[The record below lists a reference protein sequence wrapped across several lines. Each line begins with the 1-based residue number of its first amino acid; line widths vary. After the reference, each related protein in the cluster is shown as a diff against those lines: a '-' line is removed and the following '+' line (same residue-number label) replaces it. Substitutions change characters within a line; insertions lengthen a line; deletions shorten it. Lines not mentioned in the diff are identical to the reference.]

1 MYVSWMNLTFQMLF
15 AKALE
20 RVVNVDNVNLTYRNI
35 PKMTK
40 LSIVRLKLAGGPLY
54 IFGADLIS
62 CDPVKF
68 KSENKEW
75 HIIDIIKVAYHS
87 YKTSRQS

>member
-1 MYVSWMNLTFQMLF
+1 MNLTFQMLF
-15 AKALE
+15 AEALE

-54 IFGADLIS
+54 IFGAI
-62 CDPVKF
+62 
-68 KSENKEW
+68 
-75 HIIDIIKVAYHS
+75 
-87 YKTSRQS
+87 